1 VIIEF
6 LRKLLRHTDGAT
18 AIEYGLILALIC
30 IACLGAMGALADTTI
45 GMWTDISD
53 NVLAH

>member
-1 VIIEF
+1 MIIQF
-6 LRKLLRHTDGAT
+6 FRNLLRQTDGAT

-45 GMWTDISD
+45 SMWNGISE